1 MPCSYR
7 MLEVVLN
14 DLMPMIV
21 GYYKLISC
29 LIKFRSHN
37 HILLHFFE
45 VKENLFND
53 FTNNLHWKLFIYYF
67 LLTFV
72 LLTCYPI
79 FSKELQ
85 KIFSWLFDL
94 PELTCL
100 RKAKLFL
107 ADVSHF
113 LKKLEHTFPKIL
125 CQMLATF
132 ESINNTINN
141 ADLFLHCLNTLSH
154 FIKFR

>member
-14 DLMPMIV
+14 DLMSMVV
-21 GYYKLISC
+21 GDDKFVSC

-79 FSKELQ
+79 FSKEL
-85 KIFSWLFDL
+85 
-94 PELTCL
+94 
-100 RKAKLFL
+100 
-107 ADVSHF
+107 
-113 LKKLEHTFPKIL
+113 
-125 CQMLATF
+125 
-132 ESINNTINN
+132 
-141 ADLFLHCLNTLSH
+141 
-154 FIKFR
+154 